1 MNRIKDLRQAKGW
14 TQDDLAERLNSVRQT
29 IGHYETGHNNID
41 SSVICRL
48 CDIFDCTADYLLGR
62 SPTGGL
68 QLTPEEESLIIAHR
82 RADDHTRD
90 MVRLALDPFW
100 QDESSATETQSA

>member
-1 MNRIKDLRQAKGW
+1 MNRIRELRQAKGW

-29 IGHYETGHNNID
+29 VGHYETGFRGID
-41 SSVICRL
+41 ADTICTL

-62 SPTGGL
+62 SPL
-68 QLTPEEESLIIAHR
+68 MRMELTPEEESIILAHR
-82 RADDHTRD
+82 RADDRAKD

-100 QDESSATETQSA
+100 QEESSATETRTA